1 MDVNNDYD
9 DDEFE
14 NFEDVYSPDSSPAS
28 TTSSEAEAL
37 VSGLNESPPRPQ
49 EYLGQRDTL
58 GEKVISFDVDREPT
72 LGDILIMHVPGKDE
86 KVVYKSNPS
95 FLNDITTYLNTEP
108 SLKDAYNFNPYPKGK
123 SSISS
128 YTGKETTA
136 AEAIA
141 AAKLWLFE
149 HYTDADKT
157 VYNKV
162 ATFVDNVN
170 DNGDPWKNLDF
181 DGDTAQGFFEKT
193 IKGNAGWEPKK
204 EVTAKQF
211 PTSNKGEIIDK
222 LTALKDS
229 IDVQQ
234 KQSKVSKPQKDA
246 IDAVII
252 ELQKPDIAY
261 DAKQLND
268 IKKNVDKLSSQYK
281 GDILYPKSMFGSL
294 KKDPFT
300 QNELYNFIINKN
312 LSTRFGFGGKSKRL
326 HKKSGKK
333 YAKKTKRS
341 SNRKNKT
348 KRRK

>member
-1 MDVNNDYD
+1 MSVDS
-9 DDEFE
+9 DDENYLYDFD
-14 NFEDVYSPDSSPAS
+14 DVGSAESSPAS
-28 TTSSEAEAL
+28 ITSSEAEAI
-37 VSGLNESPPRPQ
+37 VSGLNESPLGPQ

-58 GEKVISFDVDREPT
+58 GEKVISFDVDSEPT

-162 ATFVDNVN
+162 ANFVRDVEG
-170 DNGDPWKNLDF
+170 NGDPWKNLDF

-193 IKGNAGWEPKK
+193 IKGNASWEPKK

-222 LTALKDS
+222 LTALKNS
-229 IDVQQ
+229 ID
-234 KQSKVSKPQKDA
+234 KNNRQSKVSKPQKDA

-281 GDILYPKSMFGSL
+281 GEILYPKSMFGSL

>member
-1 MDVNNDYD
+1 MSVDS
-9 DDEFE
+9 DDEFDG
-14 NFEDVYSPDSSPAS
+14 FEEVISEESSPTS
-28 TTSSEAEAL
+28 ITSSEADAL
-37 VSGLNESPPRPQ
+37 LSGLNGTPPGPQ
-49 EYLGQRDTL
+49 EYLGQRHIL
-58 GEKVISFDVDREPT
+58 GEKVISFDVDHEPT

-193 IKGNAGWEPKK
+193 IKGNVGWEPKK

-211 PTSNKGEIIDK
+211 PTSNKGEIIEK
-222 LTALKDS
+222 LTDLKNS
-229 IDVQQ
+229 IDVKE

-246 IDAVII
+246 IESII
-252 ELQKPDIAY
+252 SELQKQDIAY

-268 IKKNVDKLSSQYK
+268 IKKNVDKLSSQSK
-281 GDILYPKSMFGSL
+281 GEILYPKSMFGSL

>member
-1 MDVNNDYD
+1 MSVNS
-9 DDEFE
+9 DEE
-14 NFEDVYSPDSSPAS
+14 YGDGFEDVESPDLSPAS
-28 TTSSEAEAL
+28 RVMDADDL
-37 VSGLNESPPRPQ
+37 LRDVPSPPGYNPGGT
-49 EYLGQRDTL
+49 E
-58 GEKVISFDVDREPT
+58 VSFRVEHEPT
-72 LGDILIMHVPGKDE
+72 LGDILLMHVPGKDA

-95 FLNDITTYLNTEP
+95 FLNDITTYLNTED

-123 SSISS
+123 SSIRS

-136 AEAIA
+136 SEAIA
-141 AAKLWLFE
+141 AAKVWLFE
-149 HYTDADKT
+149 HYTDADRME
-157 VYNKV
+157 YNKV
-162 ATFVDNVN
+162 ASFIDALD

-181 DGDTAQGFFEKT
+181 DGNTAQAFFEKT
-193 IKGNAGWEPKK
+193 IKGNASWEPKK

-222 LTALKDS
+222 LTALKESLDG
-229 IDVQQ
+229 QN
-234 KQSKVSKPQKDA
+234 KQNIVSKPQKDA

-312 LSTRFGFGGKSKRL
+312 LSTRFGFGGKSKRH
-326 HKKSGKK
+326 HKKGGKK
-333 YAKKTKRS
+333 CAKKTKRIR
-341 SNRKNKT
+341 NRKNKT
-348 KRRK
+348 KRRN